1 MTQNIAQVPY
11 SAVPRVEFRPLM
23 RNVYLWM
30 TLGMAVTTVM
40 TYLTANLPFLNSLLQ
55 NSWIVFGVFIVQL
68 LLVGSLALAVQ
79 KLSTGA
85 AAAIFLAYAASV
97 GFTLTLIVLYY
108 DAGTVTA
115 AFVTASILFLAMTVV
130 GLITPMDLSK
140 MGTYLLMGL
149 IGLIIAMVLNIFFR
163 SSTFDL
169 IISII
174 GVILF
179 TALTAYDT
187 QKIKQMASNPAI
199 QGEGSALMGKLSI
212 LGALSLYLD
221 FLNLFIFLL
230 RIFGRR

>member
-1 MTQNIAQVPY
+1 MTQNITQVPY
-11 SAVPRVEFRPLM
+11 SSVPRVEFRPLM

-30 TLGMAVTTVM
+30 TLGMAVTAGM
-40 TYLTANLPFLNSLLQ
+40 TYVTVNLPFLRSMLQ
-55 NSWIVFGVFIVQL
+55 SGWIVFGVFIVQL
-68 LLVGSLALAVQ
+68 ILVGSLAVAVQ
-79 KLSTGA
+79 RLPTGA

-115 AFVTASILFLAMTVV
+115 AFVTAAVLFLAMTIV
-130 GLITPMDLSK
+130 GLITTMDLAK

-149 IGLIIAMVLNIFFR
+149 IGLLIAMFLNIFFR
-163 SSTFDL
+163 SSTFDFV
-169 IISII
+169 ISII

-187 QKIKQMASNPAI
+187 QKIKRMASDPAI
-199 QGEGSALMGKLSI
+199 QGEGSTLMAKLSI

-230 RIFGRR
+230 RILGRR

>member
-1 MTQNIAQVPY
+1 MTQNVSQVPY
-11 SAVPRVEFRPLM
+11 TPVPRVEFRPLM

-30 TLGMAVTTVM
+30 TLGMAVTAGM
-40 TYLTANLPFLNSLLQ
+40 TYVTANLPFLRSLLQ
-55 NSWIVFGVFIVQL
+55 NGWIVFGVFIVQL
-68 LLVGSLALAVQ
+68 LLVGSLAVAVQ

-115 AFVTASILFLAMTVV
+115 AFVTASVLFLAMTLV
-130 GLITPMDLSK
+130 GLITPMDLAK

-163 SSTFDL
+163 SGTFDL

-187 QKIKQMASNPAI
+187 QKIKRMASDPAI
-199 QGEGSALMGKLSI
+199 GGEGSALMAKMSI

-221 FLNLFIFLL
+221 FLNLFIFLV